1 MRSPVLG
8 IDLGTTNSVVAHADE
23 TRVRVLRDRVGHLLT
38 PSVVSFPATGE
49 VAVGH
54 AARALRTVDAQHT
67 VFSIKRLIGRPF
79 RSPEVRRAVKQLPFR
94 LEEGPNGGVAVCV
107 REERFSLPEISSI
120 LLKHMRELAERD
132 LGEPS
137 TRAVITVPANFNE
150 LQRTATR
157 DAGRIAGL
165 DVLRILNE
173 PTAAA
178 LGYGYRA
185 RQSQR
190 IAVYDFG
197 GGTFD
202 ISILEL
208 SGDVIEVIA
217 TAGDTYL
224 GGDDLDR
231 AIAERMATEFEQQ
244 CGVAIRLQPEGY
256 ERLMQAA
263 EWIKCQLSE
272 LDAAEATIK
281 RLAVVDGATHDL
293 KFRLERSE
301 LRELCSPFIA
311 RTFAICED
319 AFRLAGVRPSQLDA
333 VLLVGGQTRT
343 PRVREMVRDFF
354 GMEPKSS
361 IDPDLAVAH
370 GAALQGYALSGAAG
384 TAAKRAAPEA
394 ASGAASPLEPAAQRS
409 VVDDAT
415 EVTVTSPLSRLHA
428 QLLPGGPADGD
439 DKTAPLPRLGIEL
452 GALHAKTLSGVGEQA
467 STDWLS
473 GADAVTVTRDP
484 LPMPPAT
491 PAPAPRV
498 PAAASGGKPTPP
510 SAAQGP
516 SRPHA
521 TILVGSTASG
531 HPTGDADEPAAE
543 DGVASRA
550 RPDRTVPLWSPPP
563 PGSGLVVESD
573 SDLPPVLRAS
583 LAPGASGAA
592 REPVVASSASAPAT
606 RSSVAVSASPEAAAA
621 KRKPPPPPG
630 SPERKASPAPL
641 AGKPS
646 PAPAHA
652 GQDAPV
658 RASERAARTGE
669 RLPTPLPGAQASEV
683 SSQFP
688 APPSVAPLLLDVTP
702 HTLCVETVGGFC
714 ECIIERNAPIPTEQT
729 RIFTTS
735 RDQQTE
741 VSVRVCQGESRS
753 TDENQVLGQIEL
765 LGLPSLRRGDVS
777 IAVTF
782 AIDADGTLNVRAL
795 DEATGQG
802 QELRVNLTGA
812 IDAEAL
818 ARMRARQHVLAS

>member
-1 MRSPVLG
+1 MGSPVLG

-38 PSVVSFPATGE
+38 PSVVSFPTTGE

-67 VFSIKRLIGRPF
+67 VFSVKRLIGRPF
-79 RSPEVRRAVKQLPFR
+79 RSPEVRRAIKYLPFR

-107 REERFSLPEISSI
+107 REQRFSLPEISSI
-120 LLKHMRELAERD
+120 LLKHMRELAERE
-132 LGEPS
+132 LAEPC

-178 LGYGYRA
+178 LAYGYRA
-185 RQSQR
+185 QQSQR

-231 AIAERMATEFEQQ
+231 AIAERMAVQFEQQ
-244 CGVAIRLQPEGY
+244 CGVALRLQAEGY
-256 ERLMQAA
+256 ERLIQAA
-263 EWIKCQLSE
+263 EWVKCQLT
-272 LDAAEATIK
+272 DIDIAEATIK
-281 RLAVVDGATHDL
+281 RLAVVDGTTHDL
-293 KFRLERSE
+293 KFRLARTE
-301 LRELCSPFIA
+301 LRDLCSPFIE
-311 RTFAICED
+311 RTFTICEE

-354 GMEPKSS
+354 GMEPKST

-370 GAALQGYALSGAAG
+370 GAALQGYALSGTPRMAAG
-384 TAAKRAAPEA
+384 RAVSAAATKPQELPAQGSTPSATA
-394 ASGAASPLEPAAQRS
+394 
-409 VVDDAT
+409 DDAT
-415 EVTVTSPLSRLHA
+415 EVTVSSSLGRL
-428 QLLPGGPADGD
+428 LGD
-439 DKTAPLPRLGIEL
+439 DKTAPLPRLGVEL
-452 GALHAKTLSGVGEQA
+452 LEPSGLRVATLAGIGEHASGSG
-467 STDWLS
+467 DWLS
-473 GADAVTVTRDP
+473 ESEAVTVTRDSF
-484 LPMPPAT
+484 PMPPVTPPPARAAT
-491 PAPAPRV
+491 AAVSNGVLVPSPAT
-498 PAAASGGKPTPP
+498 ASGAHTRG
-510 SAAQGP
+510 
-516 SRPHA
+516 HA
-521 TILVGSTASG
+521 TILVGSTA
-531 HPTGDADEPAAE
+531 TGRPADEARVADAE
-543 DGVASRA
+543 DGIASRA
-550 RPDRTVPLWSPPP
+550 RPDRTVRLWSPPP
-563 PGSGLVVESD
+563 PGAVESD

-583 LAPGASGAA
+583 LQPPAANSAA
-592 REPVVASSASAPAT
+592 RGS
-606 RSSVAVSASPEAAAA
+606 AAAPLPVDAGVA

-630 SPERKASPAPL
+630 SPERKASL
-641 AGKPS
+641 S
-646 PAPAHA
+646 PP
-652 GQDAPV
+652 DSLRSPAPV
-658 RASERAARTGE
+658 RASQATQDVSAVAAHDRAVRTANAD
-669 RLPTPLPGAQASEV
+669 RPPTPLPGPQAPDV

-753 TDENQVLGQIEL
+753 TDENQVLGQLEL

-812 IDAEAL
+812 IAADDLE
-818 ARMRARQHVLAS
+818 RMRARKHVLAS